1 MQHLSIH
8 LSVPDPYPTLS
19 THSRGLHTN
28 QFLHINDFWP
38 TDLHLGPTRLHRRLL
53 IRLHNHTFRLHSTD
67 HLRALKLTKYVLCQR
82 SHIAARRITILRPIT
97 EGLLLEYRANWHN
110 LRCEFYPSLHS
121 INWIIRL
128 CQPMSDH
135 TVLQRSVR
143 PWLYHLHSR
152 PVRLLIWSI

>member
-53 IRLHNHTFRLHSTD
+53 IRLHDHTVRLHSTN
-67 HLRALKLTKYVLCQR
+67 HIRALKLTKYVLCQR

-97 EGLLLEYRANWHN
+97 EGLLLECRANWHN

-121 INWIIRL
+121 IN
-128 CQPMSDH
+128 
-135 TVLQRSVR
+135 
-143 PWLYHLHSR
+143 
-152 PVRLLIWSI
+152 